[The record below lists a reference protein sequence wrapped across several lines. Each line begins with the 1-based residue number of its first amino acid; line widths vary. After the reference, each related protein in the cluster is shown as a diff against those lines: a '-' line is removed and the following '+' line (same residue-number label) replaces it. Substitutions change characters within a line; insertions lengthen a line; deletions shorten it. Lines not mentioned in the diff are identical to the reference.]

1 MNRVDK
7 VDFDTQKIRNT
18 SSTENFLKT
27 GKIDLFYK
35 KIEIQDPVFVH
46 FEFDN

>member
-1 MNRVDK
+1 MNRVDQ
-7 VDFDTQKIRNT
+7 VNFDTYKIRNMN
-18 SSTENFLKT
+18 SAENFLKT